1 MHENDKIN
9 WQTIS
14 SLIGPL
20 EKFSPGRQLTDARGG
35 GGVVEVKETQSA
47 HPKAISAI
55 LEISDFCLIL
65 FGFRITGAKAEL
77 SL

>member
-20 EKFSPGRQLTDARGG
+20 EKFSPGRQLTNARGG
-35 GGVVEVKETQSA
+35 GGEEVKETQSA